1 MTINTRTATTDDL
14 DQITRLVETYDR
26 IYGINSVDSG
36 LRDVHLAAIRHGIDK
51 LYNLRTIVA
60 TDDDGAVVGVCVQ
73 QFLGSVWILR
83 ITYISAAGNKFNAS
97 RVGGPM
103 MDDMCKHAESLG
115 YFVFYYVVRDSGT
128 KRLDM
133 TLSNAEHLRTQYTI
147 EDIEFIAPMTAS
159 TDENVRKYITGVTTG
174 KNLKP
179 LVVRKCVRN
188 E

>member
-1 MTINTRTATTDDL
+1 MKVSTRTARLDDV
-14 DQITRLVETYDR
+14 DQITKLVESYDR

-36 LRDVHLAAIRHGIDK
+36 LRDVHLAAIKHGIDK

-60 TDDDGAVVGVCVQ
+60 VDESECIVGVCVQ
-73 QFLGSVWILR
+73 QFLNTAWILR
-83 ITYISAAGNKFNAS
+83 ITYINAVGNKFNAS

-115 YFVFYYVVRDSGT
+115 YFIFYYVVRDSGT
-128 KRLDM
+128 KRLSM
-133 TLSNAEHLRTQYTI
+133 TLANAEHLRTHYTI
-147 EDIEFIAPMTAS
+147 QDIEFIAPMSESA
-159 TDENVRKYITGVTTG
+159 DENVRKYITGVTTG

-188 E
+188 Q